1 MDFAL
6 RPASTG
12 WESLVLVPG
21 TTVGMWVWCKP
32 PQTPLDLIVRVPIET
47 VQAFGGR
54 LTLRQVALAAGAE
67 LVQIHGVL
75 LAGVFLEAQG
85 GANPQLDQPV
95 PPQSP
100 WCEVVICMLSVG
112 AHPAMGP
119 LTAVPPPVMLSASQP
134 GAAAAIAIE
143 ADWSSVLTMGSQLLT
158 LRKQLVTLQ
167 GRLQNLNRDLS
178 FDEYQ
183 ATDSQM
189 KREWQETRRWLSDAS
204 LTLARYIKE
213 ADAGVTTMAGSKRRI
228 EQLVV
233 DARSGRMTPQQ
244 MASAQNEIESH
255 RKTVI
260 NIQNQMQSALLSA
273 SRDGEQRA
281 QQVLSRIAAK
291 VRASRT
297 KR

>member
-6 RPASTG
+6 RPASIT

-21 TTVGMWVWCKP
+21 TAIGMWVWCKP
-32 PQTPLDLIVRVPIET
+32 PHAPLDLVVRVPIET
-47 VQAFGGR
+47 VQAYGGQ

-67 LVQIHGVL
+67 LVQVHGVL
-75 LAGVFLEAQG
+75 LAGVFLDVQG
-85 GANPQLDQPV
+85 GANPQLDQLV
-95 PPQSP
+95 PPHAP
-100 WCEVVICMLSVG
+100 WCEITIRMLALGGFPVMTAPLVVPS
-112 AHPAMGP
+112 PAMS
-119 LTAVPPPVMLSASQP
+119 TSAP
-134 GAAAAIAIE
+134 GVASANAIE
-143 ADWSSVLTMGSQLLT
+143 ADWGAVQTMGSQLLS

-189 KREWQETRRWLSDAS
+189 KREWQETRRWLTDAS
-204 LTLARYIKE
+204 LSLARYIKE
-213 ADAGVTTMAGSKRRI
+213 ADAGVTTMAGSKRRM
-228 EQLVV
+228 EQLVL

-244 MASAQNEIESH
+244 MAAAQNEIESH

-281 QQVLSRIAAK
+281 QQVLSRVAAK
-291 VRASRT
+291 VRAHRS

>member
-6 RPASTG
+6 RPVSMG

-21 TTVGMWVWCKP
+21 TAVGMWIWCKP
-32 PQTPLDLIVRVPIET
+32 PHAPLDLIVRVPIET
-47 VQAFGGR
+47 VQAYGGR
-54 LTLRQVALAAGAE
+54 LTLRQVAQAAGAE
-67 LVQIHGVL
+67 MVQVHGVL
-75 LAGVFLEAQG
+75 LAGVFLDAQG

-100 WCEVVICMLSVG
+100 WCEVVVRMLNTGAFSVMSPVMVPPQ
-112 AHPAMGP
+112 PAMA
-119 LTAVPPPVMLSASQP
+119 TSQP
-134 GAAAAIAIE
+134 GAASAMAIE
-143 ADWSSVLTMGSQLLT
+143 ADWSSVMTMGSQLLT

-178 FDEYQ
+178 FDEHQ

-204 LTLARYIKE
+204 LSLARYIKE
-213 ADAGVTTMAGSKRRI
+213 ADAGVTTMAGSKRRM
-228 EQLVV
+228 EQLVM
-233 DARSGRMTPQQ
+233 DARSGRMTSQQ

>member
-6 RPASTG
+6 RPASMN

-21 TTVGMWVWCKP
+21 TAVGMWVWCKP
-32 PQTPLDLIVRVPIET
+32 PHAPLDLIVRVPVES
-47 VQAFGGR
+47 VQAFGGQ
-54 LTLRQVALAAGAE
+54 LTIRQVVLAAGAE
-67 LVQIHGVL
+67 LVQIHGVS
-75 LAGVFLEAQG
+75 LAGVFLDVQG
-85 GANPQLDQPV
+85 GTSPQLDQAV
-95 PPQSP
+95 PPQAP
-100 WCEVVICMLSVG
+100 WCEITIRMLNTG
-112 AHPAMGP
+112 AVMAM
-119 LTAVPPPVMLSASQP
+119 AQPVAIPQPGLSTSQP
-134 GAAAAIAIE
+134 GAASAMAIE
-143 ADWSSVLTMGSQLLT
+143 ADWSSVMTMGSQLLT

-204 LTLARYIKE
+204 LSLARYIKE
-213 ADAGVTTMAGSKRRI
+213 ADAGVTTMAGSKRRM

-244 MASAQNEIESH
+244 MAAAQNEIESH

-273 SRDGEQRA
+273 NRDGEQRA

-291 VRASRT
+291 VRSHRT

>member
-1 MDFAL
+1 MN
-6 RPASTG
+6 

-21 TTVGMWVWCKP
+21 TAIGMWVWCKP
-32 PQTPLDLIVRVPIET
+32 PHAPLDLIVRVPIET
-47 VQAFGGR
+47 VQAYGGQ

-67 LVQIHGVL
+67 MVQVHGVL
-75 LAGVFLEAQG
+75 LAGVFLDVQG

-95 PPQSP
+95 PHQAP
-100 WCEVVICMLSVG
+100 WCEITIRMLALGSFPVMT
-112 AHPAMGP
+112 APLVAPPAMS
-119 LTAVPPPVMLSASQP
+119 TSAP
-134 GAAAAIAIE
+134 GGASANAIE
-143 ADWSSVLTMGSQLLT
+143 ADWGAVLTMGSQLLS
-158 LRKQLVTLQ
+158 LRKQLMTLQ

-189 KREWQETRRWLSDAS
+189 KREWQETRRWLTDAS
-204 LTLARYIKE
+204 LSLARYIKE
-213 ADAGVTTMAGSKRRI
+213 ADAGVTTMAGSKRRM
-228 EQLVV
+228 EQLVL

-255 RKTVI
+255 RKTVL

-281 QQVLSRIAAK
+281 QQVLSRVAAK
-291 VRASRT
+291 VRAHRS

>member
-6 RPASTG
+6 RPASVN

-21 TTVGMWVWCKP
+21 TAVGMWIWCKP
-32 PQTPLDLIVRVPIET
+32 PHAPLDLIVRVPIET
-47 VQAFGGR
+47 VQAYGGR
-54 LTLRQVALAAGAE
+54 LTLRQLALAAGAE
-67 LVQIHGVL
+67 MVQVHGML
-75 LAGVFLEAQG
+75 LAGVFLDAMG
-85 GANPQLDQPV
+85 GANSQLDQPV
-95 PPQSP
+95 PPQAP
-100 WCEVVICMLSVG
+100 WCEIVIRMLGTG
-112 AHPAMGP
+112 AFPVLAPVMVAPQPALANSPSGAA
-119 LTAVPPPVMLSASQP
+119 TAV
-134 GAAAAIAIE
+134 AIE
-143 ADWSSVLTMGSQLLT
+143 ADWSSVMTMGSQLLS

-183 ATDSQM
+183 STDSQM

-204 LTLARYIKE
+204 LSLARYIKE
-213 ADAGVTTMAGSKRRI
+213 ADAGVTTMAGSKRRM
-228 EQLVV
+228 EQLVM

-244 MASAQNEIESH
+244 MAAAQNEIESH

>member
-6 RPASTG
+6 RPASMN

-21 TTVGMWVWCKP
+21 TAIGMWVWWKP
-32 PQTPLDLIVRVPIET
+32 PHAPLDLIVRVPIET
-47 VQAFGGR
+47 VQAYGGQ
-54 LTLRQVALAAGAE
+54 LTLRQVILAAGAE
-67 LVQIHGVL
+67 LIQVQGLI
-75 LAGVFLEAQG
+75 LAGVVLDAQG

-95 PPQSP
+95 PPQAP
-100 WCEVVICMLSVG
+100 WCEITLRMLAG
-112 AHPAMGP
+112 GGY
-119 LTAVPPPVMLSASQP
+119 PVMSAAMSGAQPGLSGAPVGSAS
-134 GAAAAIAIE
+134 AMAIE
-143 ADWSSVLTMGSQLLT
+143 ADWTAVLTMGSQLLS
-158 LRKQLVTLQ
+158 LRKQLMTLQ
-167 GRLQNLNRDLS
+167 GRLQTLNRDLN

-189 KREWQETRRWLSDAS
+189 KREWQETRRWITDAS
-204 LTLARYIKE
+204 LSLSRYIKE

-233 DARSGRMTPQQ
+233 DARAGRMTPQQ
-244 MASAQNEIESH
+244 LAAAQNEIESH

-291 VRASRT
+291 VRAHRS

>member
-6 RPASTG
+6 RPVSMG

-21 TTVGMWVWCKP
+21 TAVGIWIWCKP
-32 PQTPLDLIVRVPIET
+32 PHAPLDLIVRVPIET
-47 VQAFGGR
+47 VQAYGGR

-67 LVQIHGVL
+67 LVQVHGVL
-75 LAGVFLEAQG
+75 LAGVFLDAQG

-95 PPQSP
+95 PPQAP
-100 WCEVVICMLSVG
+100 WCEVVVRMLSSG
-112 AHPAMGP
+112 AFPVMAPVMVPPQPAMATSP
-119 LTAVPPPVMLSASQP
+119 P
-134 GAAAAIAIE
+134 GAASAMAIE
-143 ADWSSVLTMGSQLLT
+143 ADWSSVMTMGSQLLT

-204 LTLARYIKE
+204 LSLSRYIKE
-213 ADAGVTTMAGSKRRI
+213 ADAGVTTMAGSKRRM
-228 EQLVV
+228 EQLVM